1 MGGLSFEPTPL
12 PGLQLVRGAVVGDE
26 RGRFE
31 RVYDAEAFAA
41 WRPQLRWAQVNVSR
55 TQRAGTVRG
64 MHFQHPPAAE
74 AKLIGCLRG
83 RVFDVAV
90 DLRAGSPTF
99 LQWHGVELD
108 ADDPVQVLIPE
119 GFAHGFQALTDDVQ
133 LLYFHTAPWSA
144 PHEGRVRH
152 DDPAVG
158 IAWPLPVAQL
168 SDRDRDAALLPGDF
182 AGVRA

>member
-1 MGGLSFEPTPL
+1 MGGLTFEATPL
-12 PGLQLVRGAVVGDE
+12 PGLQLVRGPVVGDA

-31 RVYDAEAFAA
+31 RVFDADAFAA
-41 WRPQLRWAQVNVSR
+41 LRPDLRWAQVNLSR
-55 TQRAGTVRG
+55 TFRAGTVRG

-74 AKLIGCLRG
+74 AKLVGCVRG

-99 LQWHGVELD
+99 LRWHGVVLD
-108 ADDPVQVLIPE
+108 EAEPVRIFIPE

-133 LLYFHTAPWSA
+133 LLYFHTAAWSPA
-144 PHEGRVRH
+144 HEDRVRF
-152 DDPAVG
+152 DEPRVG

-168 SDRDRDAALLPGDF
+168 SDKDRDAAPLSSAFD
-182 AGVRA
+182 GVPA